1 MALILRVGDVYE
13 PQFIGQEVYDA
24 IVSTPAERG
33 GQGKIGTDATCTGE
47 CERGV
52 QQGQGRGQNRRNGL

>member
-24 IVSTPAERG
+24 IVFTPAERG
-33 GQGKIGTDATCTGE
+33 G
-47 CERGV
+47 
-52 QQGQGRGQNRRNGL
+52 